1 MYQLIALPSF
11 TDNYIWLLE
20 HTPTATCLVVDPG
33 TAEPVKAWLSQHPK
47 VQLTNILITHHHPDH
62 IGGISELKQLT
73 GAQVYGP
80 SSEKIPARDIALH
93 GGEQLTPLHDLTCQ
107 VLAVPGHTLGH
118 IAYLISDG
126 AQAPWLFCG
135 DTLFSGGCGRLF
147 EGTPEQMQHSLTQL
161 SALPD
166 NTLVCCAHEYT
177 ASNLRFAAAV
187 EPDNPALAQ
196 RILEVQRLRAANLPT
211 LPSTIALERATNP
224 FLRSDSVQIREK
236 IDEWQASKNQPKSS
250 NHNAFALLRQ
260 WKNEF

>member
-93 GGEQLTPLHDLTCQ
+93 GGEQLTPLHGLTCQ

-135 DTLFSGGCGRLF
+135 DTFGRRQKISPNPAIT
-147 EGTPEQMQHSLTQL
+147 TPS
-161 SALPD
+161 P
-166 NTLVCCAHEYT
+166 CCASGRTNFETPVILTKAPSINKIARLSSHMSDL
-177 ASNLRFAAAV
+177 AHAAKAKQV
-187 EPDNPALAQ
+187 PWLGSRAQ
-196 RILEVQRLRAANLPT
+196 RLPN
-211 LPSTIALERATNP
+211 R
-224 FLRSDSVQIREK
+224 
-236 IDEWQASKNQPKSS
+236 
-250 NHNAFALLRQ
+250 
-260 WKNEF
+260 